1 MTSLSPRGP
10 LPARVYWRRRLIVL
24 GLAIVLVVGLARLL
38 TGGSDGSS
46 DEGGAAVLA
55 GAPTSSSGSASPTA
69 RATDGRTPS
78 AAAPTTPAS
87 PPTSTPPASPS
98 GPCADRD
105 VAVTPS
111 VPTAV
116 AGPRG
121 GVTIDLDLRTITAEA
136 CTWRVSPRTL
146 TLKVTSG
153 RDDIWSTQD
162 CPRAVPSQDVVVR
175 KAESARVT
183 LAWTARR
190 SDEDCSR
197 QTDYAMPGYYH
208 VAAAALTGEP
218 AKVQFQLVAPTAPT
232 VTRTAKPKQDPKAGR
247 GTKPG
252 RQPSA
257 PVDEP
262 LGQSPSGA
270 VEP

>member
-10 LPARVYWRRRLIVL
+10 LPGRVYWRRRLILL
-24 GLAIVLVVGLARLL
+24 GLAVALVVGLARVLG
-38 TGGSDGSS
+38 GGSDGSS
-46 DEGGAAVLA
+46 KEGGEAAVLA
-55 GAPTSSSGSASPTA
+55 GAPTSGAASAGTPTSIP
-69 RATDGRTPS
+69 TSTPIS
-78 AAAPTTPAS
+78 TPTST
-87 PPTSTPPASPS
+87 PTSTPPAEPS

-116 AGPRG
+116 AGPRH
-121 GVTIDLDLRTITAEA
+121 GVEIALDLRSISAEA

-162 CPRAVPSQDVVVR
+162 CPRFVPTQDVVVR
-175 KAESARVT
+175 KAESTRVT
-183 LAWTARR
+183 VAWAGRR

-218 AKVQFQLVAPTAPT
+218 AKTQFELLAPSAPT
-232 VTRTAKPKQDPKAGR
+232 VTQTATPKQDPAAKGPK
-247 GTKPG
+247 KPG
-252 RQPSA
+252 RAGQQASA